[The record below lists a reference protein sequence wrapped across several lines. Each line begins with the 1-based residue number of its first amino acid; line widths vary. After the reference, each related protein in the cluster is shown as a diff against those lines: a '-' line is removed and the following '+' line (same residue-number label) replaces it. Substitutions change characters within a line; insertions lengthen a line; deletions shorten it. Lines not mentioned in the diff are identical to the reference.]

1 MRLHQ
6 FVIGFLLLVTLVA
19 CGRTTNTTAPA
30 PTPAA
35 TAGVPTALPEPT
47 GAPTVAPEPTVA
59 PTAAPTAMPTTLSIA
74 EVLVTYHK
82 TGGIMGMDELL
93 TVGGDGSLTL
103 QARKEARKTGQADAA
118 QIAELTRLLGGPE
131 FAALA
136 PRYEILGADM
146 FVYEISVPGRAQP
159 VVTMDGAEN
168 PPVLTDLIGLLEQL
182 RKSVR

>member
-6 FVIGFLLLVTLVA
+6 FVISLLLLVALVA
-19 CGRTTNTTAPA
+19 CGRASGTAAPVPTPQPA
-30 PTPAA
+30 PSSAPT
-35 TAGVPTALPEPT
+35 VPPEPT
-47 GAPTVAPEPTVA
+47 AAPEPTA
-59 PTAAPTAMPTTLSIA
+59 MPSAPPTAD
-74 EVLVTYHK
+74 VLVTYHK

-103 QARKEARKTGQADAA
+103 QARKDPRKTGQADAA
-118 QIAELTRLLGGPE
+118 QIAELARLLGSPE

-146 FVYEISVPGRAQP
+146 FVYEIRVPGRAQP